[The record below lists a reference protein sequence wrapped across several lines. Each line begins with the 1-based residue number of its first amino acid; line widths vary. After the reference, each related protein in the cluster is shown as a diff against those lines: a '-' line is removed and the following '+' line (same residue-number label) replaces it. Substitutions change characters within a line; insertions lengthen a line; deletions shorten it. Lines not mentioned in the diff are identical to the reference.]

1 MDDVLFISLDNLLR
15 VALSVPLLYF
25 AVIGFIR
32 ISGKRSTSQMNN
44 FDWIV
49 TVAMGS
55 LVASGIVLKNVAV
68 AEVWLAIVLLLAL
81 QYVVTRSIMH
91 NETLSNLV
99 RAEPTLLLHKG
110 IFIRAAMEAERVS
123 EKEIR
128 AAIRGSGIQ
137 DIDQVWAVTLE
148 TDATFSVLR
157 RVTSQY
163 P

>member
-1 MDDVLFISLDNLLR
+1 MENLLFISLDNLLR

-68 AEVWLAIVLLLAL
+68 VEVWLAIFLLLAL
-81 QYVVTRSIMH
+81 QYVVTKSIMH
-91 NETLSNLV
+91 NDTLSDLV
-99 RAEPTLLLHKG
+99 RAEPALLLHKG
-110 IFIRAAMEAERVS
+110 KFIRAAMEAERVS
-123 EKEIR
+123 EKEIC

-148 TDATFSVLR
+148 TDATFSVLPR
-157 RVTSQY
+157 PDEPSR
-163 P
+163 